1 MEEGVFKRRGGD
13 HCPQLL
19 DLIPND
25 PLWRVRDDGGGGRC
39 KFAALGGKDLELKLG
54 PPGGGGGAKVTGY
67 FSKHSTNTTALCSG
81 AKRGFPYT
89 AGIKQEG
96 QQQAGEA
103 AAANSSSQTSNGLF
117 VKINMDGVPIGRKVD
132 LKAYDNYE
140 KLSLAVEE
148 LFRGLL
154 EAQKDPSTAE
164 SKKHGKE
171 EEQMFSGLIDGTG
184 EYTLVYEDNEGDKV
198 LVGDVPWE

>member
-1 MEEGVFKRRGGD
+1 MLSYLTTCVVFFFQLHLRRSGMEEGVFKRRGGD

-96 QQQAGEA
+96 
-103 AAANSSSQTSNGLF
+103 NFN
-117 VKINMDGVPIGRKVD
+117 VKKYP
-132 LKAYDNYE
+132 
-140 KLSLAVEE
+140 
-148 LFRGLL
+148 
-154 EAQKDPSTAE
+154 
-164 SKKHGKE
+164 KKKRDRE
-171 EEQMFSGLIDGTG
+171 RF
-184 EYTLVYEDNEGDKV
+184 
-198 LVGDVPWE
+198 